1 LQKKLSI
8 AIIVLIFILKSN
20 IIEFDKI
27 QNN

>member
-8 AIIVLIFILKSN
+8 AIIVLIFILKIN